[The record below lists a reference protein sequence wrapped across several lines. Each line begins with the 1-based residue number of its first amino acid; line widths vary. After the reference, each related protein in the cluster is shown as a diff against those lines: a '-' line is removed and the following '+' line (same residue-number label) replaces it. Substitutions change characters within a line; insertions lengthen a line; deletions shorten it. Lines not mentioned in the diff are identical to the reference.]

1 MSSRVL
7 PDDTAEPDSERTGGS
22 ATATPV
28 LPFEQVYRDHAA
40 RVYRYCLSQVSN
52 RGDAE
57 DLAAD
62 VFAAAFHA
70 YAAAELTPG
79 AELAWL
85 LRIARNAVIDHRRRH
100 TRRSAL
106 VARFFGG
113 ESEADPSAN
122 VEGEVVLRDEVRRA
136 LAAMT
141 QLSDKDRTVIGL
153 RVAAGLPYAEVGAV
167 LGISEHAATMA
178 CKRALARLQRH
189 LGVSE

>member
-1 MSSRVL
+1 MER
-7 PDDTAEPDSERTGGS
+7 AESV
-22 ATATPV
+22 V

-40 RVYRYCLSQVSN
+40 RVFRYCLSQVNN

-70 YAAAELTPG
+70 YAAAEPEPG
-79 AELAWL
+79 AVLAWL

-106 VARFFGG
+106 VARFFGN
-113 ESEADPSAN
+113 ESEVDQKTD
-122 VEGEVVLRDEVRRA
+122 VEGEVVLRDEVRQA
-136 LAAMT
+136 LAAMAH
-141 QLSDKDRTVIGL
+141 LSEKDRTVLGL
-153 RVAAGLPYAEVGAV
+153 RVAAGLPYAEVAAV

-178 CKRALARLQRH
+178 SKRALARLQRH
-189 LGVSE
+189 MGVSR